1 MQILAPQT
9 SPSRALKR
17 ARLIVVAAL
26 AALLASLAL
35 LALPGADSARSAEQK
50 PSFVV
55 VQVDD
60 ATLDQLYASLNV
72 GGIEVQAMPYTLS
85 LIANRGVT
93 FNRYYVPYPLCCP
106 SRTSLLTGRYSHNN
120 NVRGNVP
127 PNGGYTGFKA
137 RQAYTHN
144 LATWLQGAGYRTIH
158 IGKFLNG
165 YGDEPFDDGKD
176 VPPGWSSWHSVLR
189 ADTNHYF
196 YGYTLNNNGTLDGP
210 YGESGSWDTREYG
223 ERDDFGCPSA
233 PLNGKPCYYETDTFN
248 TLAYQELTQTSP
260 EQPFYLQLDYTAPH
274 GDFRRPAG
282 PEPAVR
288 HYNTFAGA
296 PYPHSRSEG
305 FNEGNVNDKP
315 RFIREAPYL
324 SLNEIHTYRVYYQKA
339 LESLRSVDEGVKMI
353 VDTLGGMQRLRN
365 TYIIF
370 TSDNGFF
377 YGEHRLTGGKFLAYE
392 PATHLPLLMRGPGI
406 KPGTSTGELAAN
418 IDIAPTILELAGA
431 EADKSI
437 DGRSLVPFARD
448 PSLRSRRPILFE
460 SFVETADVEAN
471 GEPTAQRARRNTK
484 SGKHKA
490 TASIVAPPKDYE
502 GIRLG
507 PYKYIE
513 WPDGE
518 KELYD
523 ITKDPNELNNVVRV
537 ANLSPIRAFL
547 HAQLVRLETC
557 VGRACQEVAPKFPLT
572 REQQRKVDKQRR
584 EEERQKEKER
594 EEKRHHKR
602 PGR

>member
-1 MQILAPQT
+1 MQILAPHPSS
-9 SPSRALKR
+9 SPALKR
-17 ARLIVVAAL
+17 VRLAVAAAL
-26 AALLASLAL
+26 AVLLATLAL
-35 LALPGADSARSAEQK
+35 LALPGAESARSAQQK

-85 LIANRGVT
+85 LIANRGIT

-144 LATWLQGAGYRTIH
+144 LATWLQADGYRTIH

-165 YGDEPFDDGKD
+165 YGDEPFDEGKD
-176 VPPGWSSWHSVLR
+176 VPPGWNAWHTVLR

-210 YGESGSWDTREYG
+210 YGDSGSWDTREYG

-233 PLNGKPCYYETDTFN
+233 PLNGKPCFYETDTFN
-248 TLAYQELTQTSP
+248 TMAYQELTQTSP

-282 PEPAVR
+282 PEPALR

-339 LESLRSVDEGVKMI
+339 LESLRSVDEGVKLV
-353 VDTLGGMQRLRN
+353 VDTLGGLHRLRN

-392 PATHLPLLMRGPGI
+392 PATHLPFLMRGPGI

-418 IDIAPTILELAGA
+418 IDIAPTVLELAGA

-437 DGRSLVPFARD
+437 DGRSLVPYMRD

-471 GEPTAQRARRNTK
+471 GEPTAQRPRRNTR
-484 SGKHKA
+484 GGEKA

-537 ANLSPIRAFL
+537 PNLSPIRAFL

-557 VGRACQEVAPKFPLT
+557 SGRTCREVAPKFPLT

-584 EEERQKEKER
+584 EEERRKEKER

-602 PGR
+602 GR